1 MAEPASID
9 RLSTPFESS
18 ISSHVLASPAASDRS
33 EENHAGHSPRPDAP
47 SADPM
52 SNGSLKKIACS
63 RTETVESLTAKVCPP
78 TLPREATSD
87 EHTVAL
93 RMALVKCAA
102 LFLPCKAGKCR
113 ASHSGR

>member
-1 MAEPASID
+1 MAEPTSID

-33 EENHAGHSPRPDAP
+33 EENHAGHSPRPASP

-52 SNGSLKKIACS
+52 SNGSLKKIDCS
-63 RTETVESLTAKVCPP
+63 RTETVESLTAKVCLP
-78 TLPREATSD
+78 TLPREAPS
-87 EHTVAL
+87 EERSVAI
-93 RMALVKCAA
+93 RMTLVKCAA